1 MATPAAPA
9 LTGPFGTL
17 PAELIVAVVD
27 AVLLLPADAGLDLLA
42 LASRSAEAVRDF
54 ATTCRIVRATITSA
68 QLREARARLRFRLG
82 PSKRLLAT
90 APYPYTALVDLC
102 VRSEIEKRALQTVTR
117 EAILHCA
124 KPGET
129 ACCAAIRRDWNAR
142 YVSLSDSARGWLG
155 RGIGVA
161 YDDPNSLESVALG
174 EAMGGRSR
182 AQVSVVD
189 GLGKVHGTTASTE
202 CGGVLV
208 DTGEGEVARYGT
220 APAVEYT
227 PGQEFQATARVPYEG
242 KCLFAVGHPSGNITV
257 ATEPMEEDNGLVY
270 TITTWTADGT
280 KKLMELP
287 SMKSTDVA
295 FNLKFSKEL
304 CKERGTLT
312 SMWAQGECAWL
323 LFEVETEGWMGEPKE
338 KPFVACIDP
347 RSAPREVRGVEL
359 GETAR
364 LHSFCHST
372 DFFFPLAQLDGRGV
386 ELGEMTR
393 LHSFCAS
400 TASGDAAFL
409 VQEYT
414 TNAPVLTLS
423 HFDATRAKVTEDID
437 NFYEDVT
444 LTVEA
449 QKNRIIMEEAC
460 LSRDGL
466 HIVAVGRQANHLWI
480 RIYKRVGADEWTR
493 LKIGES
499 NSLMHS
505 NVPYDCTMIGPVV
518 SPCSTKILF
527 FHKAHQNANPL
538 TNRALCTCNVLDL
551 KETLYW
557 EKWCNQHWYMWHE
570 SVPKECYW
578 GDGLFVQARGGGVLR
593 LGLVDEQ

>member
-1 MATPAAPA
+1 MAAPAAPV
-9 LTGPFGTL
+9 LTGPFGAL

-27 AVLLLPADAGLDLLA
+27 AVLLLPADAGLGLLA

-54 ATTCRIVRATITSA
+54 AATCRVVRATITSA

-90 APYPYTALVDLC
+90 EPHYPYSALVDLC

-129 ACCAAIRRDWNAR
+129 ACCAAIRREWNAR

-155 RGIGVA
+155 RATGVA

-174 EAMGGRSR
+174 EAMGRRSR

-189 GLGKVHGTTASTE
+189 GLGKVHGTTWTE
-202 CGGVLV
+202 GEGGGVLV
-208 DTGEGEVARYGT
+208 DTGEGVAARYGT
-220 APAVEYT
+220 APAAEYT

-242 KCLFAVGHPSGNITV
+242 KCLFVVGHPSGNITV
-257 ATEPMEEDNGLVY
+257 ATWPTEDHDRIY

-295 FNLKFSKEL
+295 FNLKLSDVL

-312 SMWAQGECAWL
+312 SMWAQGECVWL
-323 LFEVETEGWMGEPKE
+323 LFEVEVEGWMGEPKE
-338 KPFVACIDP
+338 RPFVACFDP
-347 RSAPREVRGVEL
+347 RRHCPAEGKGCLS
-359 GETAR
+359 
-364 LHSFCHST
+364 
-372 DFFFPLAQLDGRGV
+372 RGV

-393 LHSFCAS
+393 LHSFCS
-400 TASGDAAFL
+400 SSASGDAAFL

-414 TNAPVLTLS
+414 PNSPVLILS
-423 HFDATRAKVTEDID
+423 HFDATRAKVTSGID
-437 NFYEDVT
+437 FFQEDVT
-444 LTVEA
+444 LTVQA
-449 QKNRIIMEEAC
+449 QKNKVIMEEAC

-466 HIVAVGRQANHLWI
+466 HIVAAGRQAHHMWI
-480 RIYKRVGADEWTR
+480 RIYKRASADEWTR

-527 FHKAHQNANPL
+527 FHKAHQSANPIN
-538 TNRALCTCNVLDL
+538 TSRVLCTCNVLDL